1 MLTAQYAS
9 YSTPSSLIKKDQP
22 VTLTKK
28 STFAAASFAVAL
40 LGASAG
46 VAQDVPSV
54 IADRQAL
61 MKKQG
66 ADTKAISDYA
76 KGTGDQAKAQ
86 AAIDDMLAINSK
98 IAGLFPA
105 GTSSTDFPG
114 KTAAKP
120 TIWTDND
127 GFLKAAAALHD
138 AEVSEAAAIKSGSLP
153 DVGAG
158 LGAIGKTGCGACHGA
173 YREKPPA
180 A

>member
-1 MLTAQYAS
+1 MT
-9 YSTPSSLIKKDQP
+9 
-22 VTLTKK
+22 VTKK
-28 STFAAASFAVAL
+28 SALAAVSFAVAV

-46 VAQDVPSV
+46 VAQDVPSA

-76 KGTGDQAKAQ
+76 KGMGDQAKAQ
-86 AAIDDMLAINSK
+86 AAIDDMLAASGK
-98 IAGLFPA
+98 IVGLFPA

-114 KTAAKP
+114 KTGAKP
-120 TIWTDND
+120 TIWTDHD
-127 GFLKAAAALHD
+127 GFVKAAAALHD
-138 AEVSEAAAIKSGSLP
+138 AEVSEAAAIKSGALP
-153 DVGAG
+153 DVGMG
-158 LGAIGKTGCGACHGA
+158 LGAIGKSGCGACHGA